1 MALDQEQIEIV
12 REIILS
18 TSYSET
24 AVLVAALNPAQETMT
39 IADIAAWTSIR
50 NKFTRVTQVGS
61 IKMLADKSDN
71 RLGITN
77 RVRRRLGLSAID
89 SESDLNVTTEICVS
103 TPVMNNGDCGCV

>member
-1 MALDQEQIEIV
+1 MALTQEQIEIV

-39 IADIAAWTSIR
+39 IADIEAWTSIR
-50 NKFTRVTQVGS
+50 NKYTKVTRVGA
-61 IKMLADKSDN
+61 IHMNADKSEN

-89 SESDLNVTTEICVS
+89 SESDLNTSGEYCSS
-103 TPVMNNGDCGCV
+103 TPVIAEDCGC